1 MSHSSPMRWAL
12 VALAVVLSGCGSTVP
27 DTVPTEAGTDASI
40 DVGVDAGKD
49 VAVDSPSDVITGGD
63 ATTVDAGPGTYA
75 AYGIIGGLDRV
86 RIAKTVGSTCFYIQ
100 LVSPGSQTGGL
111 TLPSKWGF
119 EFARAV
125 QPAAACNPAYL
136 GPISNSF
143 DASSQS
149 GTISFTANPI
159 PQTIQ
164 SVSATL
170 VFANAPVWCPA
181 SESFSATNVTVQ

>member
-1 MSHSSPMRWAL
+1 MRHAVVVSAL
-12 VALAVVLSGCGSTVP
+12 VLWGCG
-27 DTVPTEAGTDASI
+27 GTTSDVIPSDAAVDRTNGDGAADAS
-40 DVGVDAGKD
+40 VDSAPD
-49 VAVDSPSDVITGGD
+49 VAVDAPSDASTGGD
-63 ATTVDAGPGTYA
+63 ATTIDAGPGNYA
-75 AYGIIGGLDRV
+75 AYAMIGGLDRV

-111 TLPSKWGF
+111 TIPNKWGF

-149 GTISFTANPI
+149 GTIAFTGNTI

-170 VFANAPVWCPA
+170 VFANNPVWCPA
-181 SESFSATNVTVQ
+181 SESFSATNVPVQ

>member
-1 MSHSSPMRWAL
+1 MVAFAL
-12 VALAVVLSGCGSTVP
+12 WGCGSTAP
-27 DTVPTEAGTDASI
+27 GDPPS
-40 DVGVDAGKD
+40 DAGGDGTTGKDATSDGAADAAKD
-49 VAVDSPSDVITGGD
+49 VAIDSPGDASVVDGAGD

-75 AYGIIGGLDRV
+75 AYAMIGGLDRV

-100 LVSPGSQTGGL
+100 LVSPSSQTGGL
-111 TLPSKWGF
+111 ALPNKWGF
-119 EFARAV
+119 ELARAV

-149 GTISFTANPI
+149 GTIVFTGNGI

-170 VFANAPVWCPA
+170 VFANNPVWCPA
-181 SESFSATNVTVQ
+181 SEGFSATNVTVQ

>member
-1 MSHSSPMRWAL
+1 M
-12 VALAVVLSGCGSTVP
+12 
-27 DTVPTEAGTDASI
+27 
-40 DVGVDAGKD
+40 
-49 VAVDSPSDVITGGD
+49 
-63 ATTVDAGPGTYA
+63 
-75 AYGIIGGLDRV
+75 IGGLDRV
-86 RIAKTVGSTCFYIQ
+86 RIAKTVGTTCFYIQ
-100 LVSPGSQTGGL
+100 LVSPSSQTGGL

-149 GTISFTANPI
+149 GTIAFTGSSI

-170 VFANAPVWCPA
+170 VFANNPVWCPA
-181 SESFSATNVTVQ
+181 SESFSATNITVQ